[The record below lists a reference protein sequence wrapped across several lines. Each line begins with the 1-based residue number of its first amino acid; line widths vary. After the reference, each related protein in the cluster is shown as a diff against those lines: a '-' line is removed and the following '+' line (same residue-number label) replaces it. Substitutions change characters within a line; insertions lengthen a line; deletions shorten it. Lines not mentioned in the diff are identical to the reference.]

1 MFLGEYTH
9 SLDSK
14 SRLTVPSKFRN
25 ILAAGLVITRSPN
38 ELCLLAFPLDEWET
52 VSAKIDALPKMD
64 RRANRLRRAIFS
76 KAEMLELDKQGRI
89 LISQRLRE
97 YANITN
103 EVVLAGVNTHFELWN
118 PTAWDE
124 INEDVG
130 DDMLEAFDV

>member
-9 SLDSK
+9 NLDSK
-14 SRLTVPSKFRN
+14 FRLTVPSRFRN
-25 ILAAGLVITRSPN
+25 ILAAGLVVTRSPN
-38 ELCLLAFPLDEWET
+38 EPCLLAFPLDEWEK

-64 RRANRLRRAIFS
+64 RKANRLRRAIFS

-97 YANITN
+97 YADITD

-118 PTAWDE
+118 PTAWDAV
-124 INEDVG
+124 NEDV
-130 DDMLEAFDV
+130 DEDMLEAFDV

>member
-9 SLDSK
+9 TLDSK
-14 SRLTVPSKFRN
+14 SRLTIPSKFRN
-25 ILAAGLVITRSPN
+25 ILAAGLVVTRSPN
-38 ELCLLAFPLDEWET
+38 EQCLLAFPLDEWEK

-64 RRANRLRRAIFS
+64 RKANRLRRAIFS

-97 YANITN
+97 HAHIAD
-103 EVVLAGVNTHFELWN
+103 EVVLAGVNTHFELWT
-118 PTAWDE
+118 PAAWNE
-124 INEDVG
+124 INEDVD